1 VSFLQVAT
9 KEVWV
14 LVETLPMEFYTES
27 ELDAVKSGEDFRGY
41 CAEGYYVAK
50 RVPNVKDVEYD

>member
-14 LVETLPMEFYTES
+14 LVETLPAEFYTES
-27 ELDAVKSGEDFRGY
+27 ELNAVKNSEDFRGY
-41 CAEGYYVAK
+41 CSEGYYIAK